1 MKKLTVLSLIVSQS
15 LLVLILGSSAA
26 FAEEQRPFPDFDIII
41 SQLDINEEK
50 AQKLRA
56 MMEQHRIEMDKRHE
70 QKRQEHEQNRF
81 ERDQHR
87 EELYNLIGAENMYKF
102 DNYMKQFR
110 PKGPERPQ

>member
-1 MKKLTVLSLIVSQS
+1 MKKLTVLSLIASQS
-15 LLVLILGSSAA
+15 LLVLMLGSSAV
-26 FAEEQRPFPDFDIII
+26 FAEEQRPGPDFDIII

-70 QKRQEHEQNRF
+70 QKRL
-81 ERDQHR
+81 ERDQHT
-87 EELYNLIGAENMYKF
+87 EALYNLIGAENMYKL

-110 PKGPERPQ
+110 PKGPGRPQ